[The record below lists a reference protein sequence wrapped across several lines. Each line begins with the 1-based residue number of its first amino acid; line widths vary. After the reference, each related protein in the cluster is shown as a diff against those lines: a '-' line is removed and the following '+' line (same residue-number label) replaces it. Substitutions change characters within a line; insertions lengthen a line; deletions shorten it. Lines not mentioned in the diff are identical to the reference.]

1 MGADRRS
8 EERICIVGASAA
20 GLFAA
25 WRLAAAGRPVVVY
38 ERDGAVAGPR
48 TLIVTAH
55 LRRLWPDFP
64 PQGIRHRITGFD
76 LWAGGV
82 RRILPLRE
90 PDWVI
95 DRAEVRAY
103 LLQLARAAGAEI
115 RMGWAFAGRDGDR
128 LVFRRRDGE
137 EIREE
142 RRVILAADGARSRVL
157 AAFGLPR
164 PPVLLLLQAR
174 VRLPGWAHPERA
186 AVWFVPEDTPYFY
199 WLIPESPQTG
209 VLGLVTEPGRPIRA
223 LLDRF
228 LERLRLEPLAYQG
241 GVAAAYRPDLPWR
254 AARDGQMI
262 FPIGDAGGQVKVTTV
277 GGTVTGLWG
286 GMAAAQ
292 ALLGQGEGA
301 AWQLRAE
308 LMAHYLTRRILSRF
322 TREDYERLLFELGRR
337 ATRVLEEVPRD
348 AFGAGAW
355 RLLFAQPG
363 LVKYI
368 VRGLWR

>member
-1 MGADRRS
+1 MS
-8 EERICIVGASAA
+8 EERICIIGASMA

-64 PQGIRHRITGFD
+64 PQGIHQRITGFD
-76 LWAGGV
+76 LWAGGA
-82 RRILPLRE
+82 RRIVLLRE

-95 DRAEVRAY
+95 ERAEVRAL

-115 RMGWAFAGRDGDR
+115 RTGWAFTGRDGDR
-128 LVFRRRDGE
+128 LVFRGRDGK
-137 EIREE
+137 EIRER
-142 RRVILAADGARSRVL
+142 RRVILAADGAHSRVL

-164 PPVLLLLQAR
+164 PPVLLLLQAQ

-186 AVWFVPEDTPYFY
+186 VVWFAPEDTRYFY

-209 VLGLVTEPGRPIRA
+209 VLGVATERGRPIRA

-228 LERLRLEPLAYQG
+228 LERLGLEPLAYQG

-254 AARDGQMI
+254 VARDGHVI

-292 ALLGQGEGA
+292 ALLGQGGGA
-301 AWQLRAE
+301 ARRLRAE
-308 LMAHYLTRRILSRF
+308 LVAHYVARRILSRF
-322 TREDYERLLFELGRR
+322 TQEDYERLLLGLDRR
-337 ATRVLEEVPRD
+337 ASRVLGEVPRD
-348 AFGAGAW
+348 ALRAGVW
-355 RLLFAQPG
+355 RLLLAQPG
-363 LVKYI
+363 LAKHI
-368 VRGLWR
+368 MPRLWR